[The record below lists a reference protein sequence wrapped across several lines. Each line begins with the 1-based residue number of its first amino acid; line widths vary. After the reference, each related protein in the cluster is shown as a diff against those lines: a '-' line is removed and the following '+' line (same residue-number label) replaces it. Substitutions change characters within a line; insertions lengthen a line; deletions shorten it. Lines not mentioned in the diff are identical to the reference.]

1 MFCKKA
7 KEMILLST
15 PRHLRNCESQ
25 PSKVSKHKLLLRTGI
40 VCVLLTAYLTVIG
53 MSAHAFFSFRL
64 YADGNVI
71 GAARFAVTVSVT
83 DEEGAVPPVVQTN
96 GITNTLTLLPGKTY
110 TVTLSP
116 DGTAQTG
123 FCIITAK
130 NCVDK
135 YHTQPLQV
143 YESAT
148 DFVFYLSVTEAEV
161 IAHWGSADSYPLY
174 TSDDARE
181 AGYIRAGETVT
192 LTVTA
197 TTSAPSETTAS
208 ASTKADEV

>member
-1 MFCKKA
+1 M
-7 KEMILLST
+7 
-15 PRHLRNCESQ
+15 
-25 PSKVSKHKLLLRTGI
+25 LLRTGI

>member
-1 MFCKKA
+1 
-7 KEMILLST
+7 MILLST
-15 PRHLRNCESQ
+15 PRHLHSCRSQ
-25 PSKVSKHKLLLRTGI
+25 RSEAGKRKLLLQTG
-40 VCVLLTAYLTVIG
+40 VVFVLLTAYLAVTG
-53 MSAHAFFSFRL
+53 LSAHAFFSYYL
-64 YADGNVI
+64 YSHGNII

-96 GITNTLTLLPGKTY
+96 GITHTLTLLPEKTY
-110 TVTLSP
+110 TVTLSAE
-116 DGTAQTG
+116 GTAQTG

-130 NCVDK
+130 NCADR

-143 YESAT
+143 HESAT
-148 DFVFYLSVTEAEV
+148 DFVFYLSVTETTEVDV

-174 TSDDARE
+174 TSDDVRE
-181 AGYIRAGETVT
+181 AGYIRAGEAVT

-208 ASTKADEV
+208 ASTKADEA